1 MNIKKAKGQIKSAMT
16 AYFTKDE
23 LGNYV
28 IPIEKQ
34 RPVFLVGPP
43 GIGKTAIMEQI
54 ASELGVGLLSYS
66 MTHHTRQSAIGLPFI
81 SHKEYAGKEYSITEY
96 TMSEIIASV
105 YDLMENSG
113 VREGILFLDEINC
126 VSETLSPLMLQFLQY
141 KVFGRHRVPEGW
153 IVVTAGN
160 PPEYN
165 NSVREFDVVTLDRLK
180 KIEVEPNL
188 EVWKE
193 YAYEAGIHPAVMTF
207 LDIKKACFYSVET
220 TIEGKRFVTPRG
232 WEDLSKMLHLFEKN
246 ELKVDEDLIIQYLQ
260 DRKIAKEF
268 AVYYDLFV
276 KYQEDYQVDKILN
289 GKADSRI
296 KTRAKEARFDERLSL
311 VSLILDS
318 VNEDIRTVIDEEEL
332 LRSCLECIKQ
342 FRQTSAVRKKDPKD
356 EMEKL
361 IAREE
366 KALESA
372 RNSGALSQME
382 RNRRQKTILFLKEL
396 ALKIGGEE
404 DAEAAFKLV
413 KKEYNGKVKTLS
425 KEADDVKK
433 RLSNMFLFGEE
444 VFGEG
449 QELLI
454 IVTELTANYNSARFI
469 SEFGCEEYFKHNKE
483 LLFYERQREIIT
495 KIENLGL

>member
-1 MNIKKAKGQIKSAMT
+1 MNIKKAKEQIKSAMT
-16 AYFTKDE
+16 AYFTKDD

-105 YDLMENSG
+105 YELMENSG
-113 VREGILFLDEINC
+113 VQEGILFLDEINC

-165 NSVREFDVVTLDRLK
+165 DSVREFDVVTLDRLK
-180 KIEVEPNL
+180 KIDVEPNL
-188 EVWKE
+188 DVWKE
-193 YAYEAGIHPAVMTF
+193 YAYRVGIHPAVMAF
-207 LDIKKACFYSVET
+207 LDIKKAYFYSVET
-220 TIEGKRFVTPRG
+220 TIEGKIFVTPRG
-232 WEDLSKMLHLFEKN
+232 WEDLSKMLHLFEQHGM
-246 ELKVDEDLIIQYLQ
+246 KVDEDLVIQYLQ
-260 DRKIAKEF
+260 NRKIAKEF

-276 KYQEDYQVDKILN
+276 KYKEDYQVAKILD
-289 GKADSRI
+289 GKADEKI
-296 KTRAKEARFDERLSL
+296 KTRAKEARFDERFSL
-311 VSLILDS
+311 VGLMLDG
-318 VNEDIRTVIDEEEL
+318 VNEEIRGIIEEEDL
-332 LRSCLECIKQ
+332 LSSCKECIKQ
-342 FRQTSAVRKKDPKD
+342 FRQTSAVKKKDPKG
-356 EMEKL
+356 EMDKV

-366 KALESA
+366 KSLEAA
-372 RNSGALSQME
+372 RNSGALSQPE
-382 RNRRQKTILFLKEL
+382 RIRRQKTILFLRKL
-396 ALKIGGEE
+396 SMKIAGEE
-404 DAEAAFKLV
+404 DAESAFKTV
-413 KKEYNGKVKTLS
+413 KKEYNAKVKGLS
-425 KEADDVKK
+425 KATDAVKK
-433 RLSNMFLFGEE
+433 KLSNMFLFSEE

-454 IVTELTANYNSARFI
+454 TVTELTANYNSARFI
-469 SEFGCEEYFKHNKE
+469 SEFGCEEYFRHNKE

>member
-1 MNIKKAKGQIKSAMT
+1 MNIKKAKEQIKSAMT

-23 LGNYV
+23 LGNYE

-105 YDLMENSG
+105 YDLMESSG
-113 VREGILFLDEINC
+113 VQEGILFLDEINC

-141 KVFGRHRVPEGW
+141 KVFGRHRVPDGW

-165 NSVREFDVVTLDRLK
+165 DSVREFDVVTLDRLK

-193 YAYEAGIHPAVMTF
+193 YAYQAGIHPAVMTF
-207 LDIKKACFYSVET
+207 LDIKKAYFYSVET
-220 TIEGKRFVTPRG
+220 TIDGKSFVTPRG
-232 WEDLSKMLHLFEKN
+232 WEDLSKMLHLFEQHG
-246 ELKVDEDLIIQYLQ
+246 LKVDEDLVIQYLQ
-260 DRKIAKEF
+260 NRKIAKEF

-276 KYQEDYQVDKILN
+276 KYKEGYQIGKILD
-289 GKADSRI
+289 GKADEKI
-296 KTRAKEARFDERLSL
+296 KARAKEARFDERFSL
-311 VSLILDS
+311 VGLMLDG
-318 VNEDIRTVIDEEEL
+318 VNEEIRGIIEEEDL
-332 LRSCLECIKQ
+332 LRSCMECIKQ
-342 FRQTSAVRKKDPKD
+342 FRQTSAVKKKDPKG
-356 EMEKL
+356 EMDKV
-361 IAREE
+361 ISREE
-366 KALESA
+366 KSLEAA
-372 RNSGALSQME
+372 RNSGALSQPE
-382 RNRRQKTILFLKEL
+382 RIRRQKTILFLREL
-396 ALKIGGEE
+396 SMKIAGEE
-404 DAEAAFKLV
+404 DAESAFKIV
-413 KKEYNGKVKTLS
+413 KKEYNAKVKALS
-425 KEADDVKK
+425 KAADAVKK
-433 RLSNMFLFGEE
+433 KLSNMFLFSEE

-454 IVTELTANYNSARFI
+454 TVTELTANFNSARFI
-469 SEFGCEEYFKHNKE
+469 SEFGCEEYFRHNKE